1 MLVRNPLGMMQWSG
15 RNVKAVILR
24 EHKRKQINLPI
35 LLTKLQV
42 AARRKR
48 KKMGI
53 TSRKMDE
60 IFGDRWRKAECD
72 STGKR
77 DAS

>member
-1 MLVRNPLGMMQWSG
+1 M
-15 RNVKAVILR
+15 
-24 EHKRKQINLPI
+24 NLPI
-35 LLTKLQV
+35 PLTKLQV

-48 KKMGI
+48 KKKGI
-53 TSRKMDE
+53 TSRKMDG